1 MPPPG
6 PGAAVATN
14 GFATASLV
22 LGIIGLVMFWAVW
35 VPFVLG
41 ILAIVF
47 GAIGRSRA
55 KQGAPNGGLA
65 TAGLVL
71 GIVSLVI
78 AVLFFV
84 LFFAALSDGTIQL
97 DTGPTLGTWLLGG
110 GS

>member
-1 MPPPG
+1 L
-6 PGAAVATN
+6 
-14 GFATASLV
+14 ATASLV

-84 LFFAALSDGTIQL
+84 LFFAAISEPGRITFE
-97 DTGPTLGTWLLGG
+97 TGVRIGALFAGG